1 MPLCAPPAKL
11 CPDSKAH
18 TSTQNP
24 GDCWGLLRSR
34 THVGPHLDWEL
45 LRLHAHVG
53 PPLDWE
59 LLRSHAHVGPPL
71 DDGPFLLMASA
82 WAQIADATGNTSFA
96 WVGKKGVK
104 GRVKYRRV

>member
-1 MPLCAPPAKL
+1 M
-11 CPDSKAH
+11 
-18 TSTQNP
+18 
-24 GDCWGLLRSR
+24 
-34 THVGPHLDWEL
+34 GPH
-45 LRLHAHVG
+45 
-53 PPLDWE
+53 LDWE

-82 WAQIADATGNTSFA
+82 WVQIADATGNTSFA